1 MAEDQDDDFFK
12 RADAHI
18 HLSNEQLKDATRGK
32 ASASM
37 MYATAR
43 FNAWVG
49 ACGFDDSEQMKAT
62 RDEMVEYFVA
72 EYRKMLEENIDDY
85 IGNFENY
92 MQGRSPAGS

>member
-1 MAEDQDDDFFK
+1 MAEDRDDKFFH

-18 HLSNEQLKDATRGK
+18 HLSNEQLEEASRGQ

-49 ACGFDDSEQMKAT
+49 ACGFDDGEEMSAT
-62 RDEMVEYFVA
+62 RDEMIQYFVA
-72 EYRKMLEENIDDY
+72 EYRMMLEENLDDY
-85 IGNFENY
+85 ISNFENY
-92 MQGRSPAGS
+92 MQGRSPGDS